1 MILQKCVTFWDYKS
15 ERRQRKIEISSKKA
29 LEAAKVIVDF
39 CNEQKGCQNC
49 IFRLHGA
56 DHWKCHMYAFDL
68 QDVLSNIE
76 AKKKNHGYL

>member
-1 MILQKCVTFWDYKS
+1 MA
-15 ERRQRKIEISSKKA
+15 ISSKKA
-29 LEAAKVIVDF
+29 LEAAKVIVEF

-76 AKKKNHGYL
+76 AKKKNHGFI